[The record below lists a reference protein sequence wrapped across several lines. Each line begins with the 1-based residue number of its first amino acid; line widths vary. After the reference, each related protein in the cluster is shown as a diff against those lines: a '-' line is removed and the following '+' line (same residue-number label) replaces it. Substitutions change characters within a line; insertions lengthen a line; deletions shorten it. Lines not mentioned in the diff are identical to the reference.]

1 MNCMGKTAKLILS
14 IVISLGVGFIGSF
27 FTSPA
32 IPTWY
37 AGLIKPSFSPPNY
50 LFAPVWTILYILMG
64 ISFYLV
70 WQKGL
75 KNKKVRAALTVFAAQ
90 FLLNA
95 IWSPIF
101 FGAKNLFWALIVI
114 IFMWIYIV
122 KTILA
127 FRKVSKTASYLLY
140 PYLAWVSFA
149 TMLNFSVWMLNK

>member
-1 MNCMGKTAKLILS
+1 MGKTAKLILS
-14 IVISLGVGFIGSF
+14 IVVSLGVGFIGSF

-75 KNKKVRAALTVFAAQ
+75 KNEKVRVALTVFAAQ

-149 TMLNFSVWMLNK
+149 TMLNFSVWFLNK